1 MSLSARVLRQ
11 RIVVVSAFQTN
22 KALGIGLGRR
32 VWVQIHTPTEDLLL
46 IEMVVKLG
54 TDVCVRIN
62 VIPKRLVP
70 KVGPDLLV
78 RVSEPD
84 GGIELTVAA
93 NAVENK
99 GCPKVPFRVVRSK
112 EQTSLRRRTPFLV

>member
-1 MSLSARVLRQ
+1 V
-11 RIVVVSAFQTN
+11 
-22 KALGIGLGRR
+22 GL
-32 VWVQIHTPTEDLLL
+32 IHTPTRDLWL

-54 TDVCVRIN
+54 INVYVPIN

-78 RVSEPD
+78 RVSESD

-93 NAVENK
+93 NAVENE
-99 GCPKVPFRVVRSK
+99 GCPKVPVSVVYSK